1 FDRAARAL
9 AAGIAATAVLTE
21 IEVAVVGGGVAGAGD
36 VLFAPLR
43 RHLRAYAT
51 LSFAAGV
58 EVVPAR
64 LGGDAG
70 VVGAAAAAAEAVGVW
85 A

>member
-1 FDRAARAL
+1 ARAL

-58 EVVPAR
+58 EVLPAR

-70 VVGAAAAAAEAVGVW
+70 LVGAAAAAAEGVGVW
-85 A
+85 GRG